1 MLLVGQLRLRFVAVV
16 TGAASRTTHED
27 GKPEKAREHAQS
39 GSRFRFSFK
48 PRELDSTEVERVQR
62 VTKSVAIG
70 MALAVVACG
79 ADEPVE
85 EKSPG
90 GQPVPEFFDVPIPGV
105 GSELEAQFNDGDIAF
120 ATPLREAD
128 GLGPLYTRAACA
140 GCHAE
145 ALRGPGLVTKMA
157 VVEGD
162 GVTPAAD
169 QSKLEY
175 GHTAHP
181 LLTSGALT
189 PISAPDDPSIKL
201 SQRLG
206 PPLLGRGYIEAVRDS
221 EIVELELEQSQRS
234 DAIHGRRNRVQYA
247 SEPSTEPDFDS
258 YAKGDAVIGRFGLKA
273 RVATLTEFTADAFQF
288 DMGITT
294 SMRPIEFPNPDGLI
308 DDDKPGVDVSEVSLN
323 RRSMYIRLLA
333 IPARELTPAGEAL
346 FASTLCS
353 ACHVPSLKTRTDH
366 PIEQL
371 RDIDAPIYSDLLLH
385 RMGDDLADGLPASPD
400 LDGEAGSFDWR
411 TAPLI
416 GLRFNRN
423 FLHDGRAKS
432 VEEAILL
439 HAGPGSEA
447 NESVALFEA
456 LSSEERSTLLE
467 FVSAL

>member
-1 MLLVGQLRLRFVAVV
+1 VKL
-16 TGAASRTTHED
+16 
-27 GKPEKAREHAQS
+27 
-39 GSRFRFSFK
+39 
-48 PRELDSTEVERVQR
+48 

-79 ADEPVE
+79 TDERIDTE
-85 EKSPG
+85 ATG
-90 GQPVPEFFDVPIPGV
+90 GQPVPEFFDVPIAGV
-105 GSELEAQFNDGDIAF
+105 GPELEAQFNDGDIAF
-120 ATPLREAD
+120 ATPVREAD

-145 ALRGPGLVTKMA
+145 ALRGPGLVNKMA
-157 VVEGD
+157 VVEAD

-181 LLTSGALT
+181 LLTSGATT
-189 PISAPDDPSIKL
+189 PIAAPDDPSIKL

-206 PPLLGRGYIEAVRDS
+206 PPLLGRGYIEAVLDS
-221 EIVELELEQSQRS
+221 ELARVEQEQSQRS
-234 DAIHGRRNRVQYA
+234 DAIRGRRNHVKYA

-258 YAKGDAVIGRFGLKA
+258 HQKGDAVIGRFGLKA

-294 SMRPIEFPNPDGLI
+294 SMRPVEFPNPDGLT
-308 DDDKPGVDVSEVSLN
+308 DDDKPGVDVSEISLN

-333 IPARELTPAGEAL
+333 IPARELDTAGDVL
-346 FASTLCS
+346 FASTLC
-353 ACHVPSLKTRTDH
+353 AVCHVPSLKTRPDY
-366 PIEQL
+366 PIELL

-385 RMGDDLADGLPASPD
+385 RMGNDLADGLPASAD
-400 LDGEAGSFDWR
+400 LDGEANSFDWR

-432 VEEAILL
+432 VEEAILM
-439 HAGPGSEA
+439 HSGPGSEA
-447 NESVALFEA
+447 NESVERFGE
-456 LSSEERSTLLE
+456 LSSEDRAALIE

>member
-1 MLLVGQLRLRFVAVV
+1 VK
-16 TGAASRTTHED
+16 S
-27 GKPEKAREHAQS
+27 
-39 GSRFRFSFK
+39 
-48 PRELDSTEVERVQR
+48 

-70 MALAVVACG
+70 MALAVIACG
-79 ADEPVE
+79 TDERIDGEAP
-85 EKSPG
+85 S

-105 GSELEAQFNDGDIAF
+105 GPELEAEFNDGDIAF
-120 ATPLREAD
+120 ATPVREAD

-145 ALRGPGLVTKMA
+145 ALRGPGLVNKMA
-157 VVEGD
+157 VVEAD

-169 QSKLEY
+169 QSKLAY

-181 LLTSGALT
+181 LLTSGATT

-206 PPLLGRGYIEAVRDS
+206 PPLLGRGYIEAVLDS
-221 EIVELELEQSQRS
+221 ELARVEQEQSQRS
-234 DAIHGRRNRVQYA
+234 DAIHGRRNHVKYA

-258 YAKGDAVIGRFGLKA
+258 YEKGAAVVGRFGLKA

-294 SMRPIEFPNPDGLI
+294 SMRPVEFPNPDGLT
-308 DDDKPGVDVSEVSLN
+308 DDDKPGVDVGELSLN

-333 IPARELTPAGEAL
+333 IPARELDAAGEAL
-346 FASTLCS
+346 FASTLC
-353 ACHVPSLKTRTDH
+353 AVCHVPSMRTRPDY
-366 PIEQL
+366 PIELL

-385 RMGDDLADGLPASPD
+385 RMGNDLADGLPASPD
-400 LDGEAGSFDWR
+400 LDGEADSFDWR

-447 NESVALFEA
+447 NESVERFEA
-456 LSSEERSTLLE
+456 LSSEDQTTLIE